1 MQRHTVYEQGNPP
14 SPHPLNITCHNET
27 TCKRYLA
34 VFTWEKQ
41 LFSSI
46 QVTMDKPE
54 TIDEGLEMN
63 FIHK

>member
-1 MQRHTVYEQGNPP
+1 MQRHIERGNPP
-14 SPHPLNITCHNET
+14 SPHPLNITYHNET
-27 TCKRYLA
+27 TKCYLA

-46 QVTMDKPE
+46 RITMAKPE

-63 FIHK
+63 LIYK